1 MPIEG
6 EYEPSP
12 RQWVRDQVAT
22 YERTGGRQ
30 ANTLRDTGLPI
41 VVFTMRGARSGK
53 VRKVPLMRIEHG
65 GSYAM
70 IASQGGA
77 PQHPQWYRNVLAHPE
92 VTVQDGPQVIDTRVR
107 ELHGAEREEWWQRAV
122 AGYPPYAEYQTRT
135 ERQIPVLVAEPITE

>member
-12 RQWVRDQVAT
+12 RQWVRDQVET
-22 YERTGGRQ
+22 YERTEGKE

-41 VVFTMRGARSGK
+41 VVFTMRGAQSGK

-77 PQHPQWYRNVLAHPE
+77 PRHPQWYRNVLAHPE
-92 VTVQDGPQVIDTRVR
+92 VTVQDGPKVIDTRVR
-107 ELHGAEREEWWQRAV
+107 ELRGAERDEWWQRAV

-135 ERQIPVLVAEPITE
+135 ERQIPVLVAEPVSA